1 MPAIWSLDTP
11 APGPA
16 LSPAAV
22 SALIDCASA
31 PPSAARLLSAI
42 HAVVPVEYLSLV
54 NLQRDTPELIEGS
67 SRHTHERDVVAECF
81 AIYRR
86 SYWRSDA
93 VMRLADRVARGP
105 AREVAVLHCRADEL
119 PVAGWRNEIYKRERL
134 TERFTL
140 LHAPTTGAVQ
150 AIHLYRD
157 ERQGLFRAD
166 EIQQL
171 LGLAPLLRQA
181 HQASLA
187 TQAVAADRSAQIA
200 QARRQLQ
207 RQLPALSPREAD
219 VVARIAC
226 GLSADGIAADLDVAP
241 STVVTLRKRAYAKL
255 GEAGLPADRLRLA
268 RWLA

>member
-1 MPAIWSLDTP
+1 MPAIWSFDT
-11 APGPA
+11 AATSPA
-16 LSPAAV
+16 LNPAAV

-31 PPSAARLLSAI
+31 PPSAARLLRAI

-54 NLQRDTPELIEGS
+54 DLRRDTPELIEGS

-93 VMRLADRVARGP
+93 VMRLADRVAQRP
-105 AREVAVLHCRADEL
+105 AHEVAVLHCRADEL

-140 LHAPTTGAVQ
+140 LHAPTPGAVQ
-150 AIHLYRD
+150 AIHLYRN
-157 ERQGLFRAD
+157 EGQGLFTPD
-166 EIQQL
+166 EIGQL

-181 HQASLA
+181 HQAALA
-187 TQAVAADRSAQIA
+187 TQGVAADRAAQIA
-200 QARRQLQ
+200 LSRQKLLRR
-207 RQLPALSPREAD
+207 LPTLSPREAD

-226 GLSADGIAADLDVAP
+226 GLSADGIAADFDVAP

-255 GEAGLPADRLRLA
+255 AEAGLPADRLRLA
-268 RWLA
+268 RWLV